1 MLDSPMC
8 VHTNIKSDVKMFAM
22 AMVIYKFAH
31 LQTTVKINLGSH
43 RTDTT
48 VAFEN
53 TACWVLDRK
62 HRSERLV
69 LKSAV
74 PSP

>member
-1 MLDSPMC
+1 MC
-8 VHTNIKSDVKMFAM
+8 VHKNIKSDVKM
-22 AMVIYKFAH
+22 VIYEFVRAH

-53 TACWVLDRK
+53 TACWVLDLK
-62 HRSERLV
+62 HRSERL
-69 LKSAV
+69 A
-74 PSP
+74 